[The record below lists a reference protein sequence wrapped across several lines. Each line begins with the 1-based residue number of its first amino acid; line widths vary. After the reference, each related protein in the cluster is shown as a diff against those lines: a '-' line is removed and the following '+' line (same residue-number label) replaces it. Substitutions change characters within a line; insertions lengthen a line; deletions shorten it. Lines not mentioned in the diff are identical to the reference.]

1 MAKRL
6 MRTAGFFLI
15 LLAVYTLA
23 LLAAGCRASQPLE
36 LPSAGSTFKRPQGAF
51 AGHLIETCGLRGFT
65 VGGAQISEKH
75 CGFVIN
81 KGGATCADI
90 VALTEQVK
98 QIVQKK
104 TGFVLEREIRV
115 VK

>member
-1 MAKRL
+1 M
-6 MRTAGFFLI
+6 
-15 LLAVYTLA
+15 
-23 LLAAGCRASQPLE
+23 
-36 LPSAGSTFKRPQGAF
+36 
-51 AGHLIETCGLRGFT
+51 
-65 VGGAQISEKH
+65 GGAQISEKH

-98 QIVQKK
+98 QIVQQK